1 MGCMPPAFAIATR
14 LPNSSASAKSAP
26 AASSCAPSPHVPS
39 RRVTSGLMAAIAR
52 LGSSAAGVFLLPVA
66 RRASAADAC
75 CLPRLSPLLSSVTSG
90 SRTPSSTILSPF
102 FFRLARDASA
112 AAANCRAATSILLTF
127 AVPSS
132 SSSSVASMVSS
143 PPLTMSINGVMAP
156 LSPKASC
163 VLGFLSARREM
174 AAAACWRADDSS
186 LVSAA
191 TIGSMTPSSSRV
203 FWLSGL
209 MERERDHKAKRLAPS
224 EPSLSKPIKS
234 SNGPAIAISC
244 CDVGFSCTSF
254 SSSAVAFAFAMAL
267 PLERQPTSNVVICL
281 WLVTFPAPREA
292 RA

>member
-1 MGCMPPAFAIATR
+1 
-14 LPNSSASAKSAP
+14 
-26 AASSCAPSPHVPS
+26 
-39 RRVTSGLMAAIAR
+39 
-52 LGSSAAGVFLLPVA
+52 
-66 RRASAADAC
+66 
-75 CLPRLSPLLSSVTSG
+75 
-90 SRTPSSTILSPF
+90 
-102 FFRLARDASA
+102 
-112 AAANCRAATSILLTF
+112 
-127 AVPSS
+127 
-132 SSSSVASMVSS
+132 
-143 PPLTMSINGVMAP
+143 
-156 LSPKASC
+156 
-163 VLGFLSARREM
+163 M

-244 CDVGFSCTSF
+244 CEVGFSCTSF